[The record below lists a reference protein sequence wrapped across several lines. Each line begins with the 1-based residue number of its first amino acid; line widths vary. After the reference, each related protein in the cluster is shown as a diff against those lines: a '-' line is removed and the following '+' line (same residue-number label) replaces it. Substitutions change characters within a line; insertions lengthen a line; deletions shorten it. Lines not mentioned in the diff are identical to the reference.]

1 MVLLSLEVEQTEGKK
16 GYNISNDK
24 YDDKYNTNWRND
36 LIKVITTGRVINNKL
51 GSYWATLQKG
61 ST

>member
-24 YDDKYNTNWRND
+24 YDDKYNTN
-36 LIKVITTGRVINNKL
+36 
-51 GSYWATLQKG
+51 
-61 ST
+61 

>member
-16 GYNISNDK
+16 GCNISNDK
-24 YDDKYNTNWRND
+24 YEDKYNTKWQND
-36 LIKVITTGRVINNKL
+36 LIKVITRERVINKKL